1 MFVISGIGGVPVEK
15 FTRDPL
21 IFGCFYQEEGDRGR
35 VWGLDGNFDKDI
47 LVLVR
52 GSPRG
57 SCK

>member
-1 MFVISGIGGVPVEK
+1 MLVIYGIGGVPVEN

-21 IFGCFYQEEGDRGR
+21 IFGCLYQEEGDRRR
-35 VWGLDGNFDKDI
+35 VWGLDGNFDKGI

-57 SCK
+57 SYK